1 MPKRIQTGHDVEVW
15 AADIVAAKGTKFTS
29 LSKGE
34 LLVIAEYV
42 MSIRIAE
49 AAIARHE
56 GGGASETENDGGSG
70 DPHGEEAASEPVL
83 NPPVLNPPVPP
94 PAEPVAA
101 DADTTPA
108 AEDGRIPAVASGQ
121 SVRTAMTRA
130 ETLRAEGKDAQ
141 GAFDEFLGWCASH
154 PKERE
159 VMDFATGSRSSAAAF
174 AYWLSTHE

>member
-1 MPKRIQTGHDVEVW
+1 
-15 AADIVAAKGTKFTS
+15 
-29 LSKGE
+29 
-34 LLVIAEYV
+34 

-70 DPHGEEAASEPVL
+70 DPHGEEAASEPVLNPPVLNPPVL